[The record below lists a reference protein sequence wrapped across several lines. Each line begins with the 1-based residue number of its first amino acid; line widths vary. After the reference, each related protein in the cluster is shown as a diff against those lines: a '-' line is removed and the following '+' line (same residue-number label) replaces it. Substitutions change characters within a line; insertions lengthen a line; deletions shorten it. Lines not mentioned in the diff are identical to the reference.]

1 MSTSDVLKTYQNITS
16 GLQHQILLIYYTL
29 NKTLPPKTV
38 LSLNWSFRKLEVE
51 MVQYANDILE
61 KRKCLATLRI
71 ASPVIWPTA
80 LMIKILSFRVNFF
93 CSKSNKLGYAINICS
108 FFYPNYHLFFIFI
121 YFYFRGLMARNIL
134 IHEDGTAK
142 VGLLMS
148 YNTSTYKNMSISGVV
163 GFSFFSPPLF
173 CRIVNCQLS
182 FS

>member
-29 NKTLPPKTV
+29 NKTLLPKTV

-61 KRKCLATLRI
+61 KRKCLETLRV

-80 LMIKILSFRVNFF
+80 LMIKILSFGVNFF

-108 FFYPNYHLFFIFI
+108 FFYPNYHPFFIFI
-121 YFYFRGLMARNIL
+121 YFYSRGLMARNIL

-142 VGLLMS
+142 VGLLTS
-148 YNTSTYKNMSISGVV
+148 YNTSTYKNMSISAVV

-173 CRIVNCQLS
+173 FRIVNCQLS